1 MKKNYLFT
9 WLICWLAFPAFASR
23 IAQKVYQYQADKSA
37 LERRYSNHF
46 TDEYFQRMTL
56 FYTDW
61 QKQCNEIPFS
71 TLSPEEK
78 IDYLL
83 LKNHLAKTTYFHQE
97 AHNQYKEVFDVTD
110 FATPIYAFT
119 IARRDAQKP
128 NSPALSAA
136 FFAANNATKAKIAA
150 LKSRG
155 PYTSWQQAERAA
167 EVVKG
172 LAEAV
177 KNAYEFYAGYDPE
190 FSWWMPQP
198 YKELLASLT
207 EYEKF
212 LRGHYVNTVVKDD
225 GSGIIGKPIGKK
237 AIEKELSYEMIP
249 YSPEQ
254 LIAEAEKQYAWCE
267 REMIKASQELGFGT
281 NWRAALEKV
290 KQTYLPAGEWPQEVH
305 RFAVEAIDFI
315 EKRDLVTVPPLAKET
330 WRMTMMSAEA
340 QKVSPFF
347 LGGEVIQI
355 AYPTID
361 MAHDDKMMSMRGNNP
376 HFSHATVQHELIPGH
391 HLQQFMNQRYQPHRR
406 LFSTPF
412 WTEGWA
418 LYWEFNLW
426 DKNFTRSPEDKIGML
441 FWRMHRCAR
450 IVFSLNYH
458 LEKMTPQQCIDY
470 LVEKVGHERANAE
483 AEVRRSFTGRY
494 GPLYQ
499 IAYMI
504 GGLQFYSLK
513 KELVDKGKMSE
524 KQFHDTILQN
534 NSIPVEMVRAIL
546 TNQSLSPD
554 MTSTWKFLS
563 N

>member
-136 FFAANNATKAKIAA
+136 FFSANNATKAKIAA

-177 KNAYEFYAGYDPE
+177 KNAYEFYAG
-190 FSWWMPQP
+190 
-198 YKELLASLT
+198 
-207 EYEKF
+207 
-212 LRGHYVNTVVKDD
+212 
-225 GSGIIGKPIGKK
+225 
-237 AIEKELSYEMIP
+237 
-249 YSPEQ
+249 
-254 LIAEAEKQYAWCE
+254 
-267 REMIKASQELGFGT
+267 
-281 NWRAALEKV
+281 
-290 KQTYLPAGEWPQEVH
+290 
-305 RFAVEAIDFI
+305 
-315 EKRDLVTVPPLAKET
+315 
-330 WRMTMMSAEA
+330 
-340 QKVSPFF
+340 
-347 LGGEVIQI
+347 
-355 AYPTID
+355 
-361 MAHDDKMMSMRGNNP
+361 
-376 HFSHATVQHELIPGH
+376 
-391 HLQQFMNQRYQPHRR
+391 
-406 LFSTPF
+406 STP
-412 WTEGWA
+412 
-418 LYWEFNLW
+418 NLVGGCRNPI
-426 DKNFTRSPEDKIGML
+426 KN
-441 FWRMHRCAR
+441 
-450 IVFSLNYH
+450 
-458 LEKMTPQQCIDY
+458 Y
-470 LVEKVGHERANAE
+470 L
-483 AEVRRSFTGRY
+483 
-494 GPLYQ
+494 L
-499 IAYMI
+499 
-504 GGLQFYSLK
+504 L
-513 KELVDKGKMSE
+513 
-524 KQFHDTILQN
+524 
-534 NSIPVEMVRAIL
+534 
-546 TNQSLSPD
+546 
-554 MTSTWKFLS
+554 
-563 N
+563 